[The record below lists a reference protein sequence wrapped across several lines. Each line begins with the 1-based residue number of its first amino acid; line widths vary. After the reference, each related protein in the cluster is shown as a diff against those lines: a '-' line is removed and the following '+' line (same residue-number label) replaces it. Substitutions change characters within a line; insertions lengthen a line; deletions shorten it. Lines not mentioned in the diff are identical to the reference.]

1 MVKRMSLQLP
11 RDNKIFT
18 FMYVRVTNNNNNE
31 NTINEWP
38 VLGLQHFNNN
48 NKEKLLNRIE
58 KLGALVYHKY
68 TNAN

>member
-18 FMYVRVTNNNNNE
+18 FMYVRVTNNIKNK

-48 NKEKLLNRIE
+48 NKEKLLYRIE
-58 KLGALVYHKY
+58 KKNGRPRLS
-68 TNAN
+68 